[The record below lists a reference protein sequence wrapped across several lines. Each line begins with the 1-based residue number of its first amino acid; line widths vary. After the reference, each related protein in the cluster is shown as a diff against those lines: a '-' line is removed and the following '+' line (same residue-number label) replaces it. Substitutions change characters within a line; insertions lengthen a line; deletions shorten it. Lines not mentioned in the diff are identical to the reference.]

1 MRCHHEVHS
10 INRTFKEA
18 NSERMKM
25 KNPKAYAIMKLG
37 VLFASACPQI
47 NHFLYNDLKCS

>member
-1 MRCHHEVHS
+1 MRCHHEVPS